1 MKRILTLAL
10 LFSIVLLASSCQ
22 KEVTQ
27 VIQPNQTVVFPV
39 SSSEWKYDEGRN
51 TWYVNLDMPE
61 IDDYIQENGGVLVYM
76 NREDDGYE
84 QLPLLYNEITF
95 SYTTFTGGIQIVSQY
110 YDAAQDTAPKPDRPL
125 SATIKVVL
133 IDSVR

>member
-10 LFSIVLLASSCQ
+10 LLGVVLLASSCR

-39 SSSEWKYDEGRN
+39 TAASWQYDEARN

-61 IDDYIQENGGVLVYM
+61 IDSYIQENGGVLVYM
-76 NREDDGYE
+76 NREGDGYE
-84 QLPLLYNEITF
+84 QVPFLYDQITY
-95 SYTTFTGGIQIVSQY
+95 SYVTFTGGIQLVAQY
-110 YDAAQDTAPKPDRPL
+110 YDADASTAPEPPRPA
-125 SATIKVVL
+125 SSTIKVVI
-133 IDSVR
+133 IDSVP

>member
-10 LFSIVLLASSCQ
+10 LLGVVLFASSCR

-39 SSSEWKYDEGRN
+39 SSSSWQYDSELN
-51 TWYVNLDMPE
+51 SWYVNLDMPE

-76 NREDDGYE
+76 NREGDGYE
-84 QLPLLYNEITF
+84 QLPFLYDQVTYSYVTF
-95 SYTTFTGGIQIVSQY
+95 AGGIQITAQY
-110 YDAAQDTAPKPDRPL
+110 YDANGTSDTPPRPTSSTL
-125 SATIKVVL
+125 KVVL

>member
-1 MKRILTLAL
+1 MKRILTFAL
-10 LFSIVLLASSCQ
+10 LFSIVLLASSCK

-39 SSSEWKYDEGRN
+39 SSSEWKYDEDLN
-51 TWYVNLDMPE
+51 SWYVNLDMPE

-76 NREDDGYE
+76 NRESDGYE
-84 QLPLLYNEITF
+84 QLPFLYNQVTY
-95 SYTTFTGGIQIVSQY
+95 SYVTYTEGIQITAQY
-110 YDAAQDTAPKPDRPL
+110 YDANATNAPEPPRPTSSTL
-125 SATIKVVL
+125 KVVL